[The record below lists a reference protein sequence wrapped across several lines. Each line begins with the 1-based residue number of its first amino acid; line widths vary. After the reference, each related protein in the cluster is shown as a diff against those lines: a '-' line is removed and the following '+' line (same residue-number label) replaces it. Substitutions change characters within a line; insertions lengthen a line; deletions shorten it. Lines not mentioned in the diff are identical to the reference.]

1 MKTIGQVV
9 ELLNK
14 AMARTG
20 PDAPFLL
27 YSEPYLFEQGFDP
40 ASADGIADIRLVS
53 DWPLPGESL
62 AAYEGQHPLRVVAFY
77 RDIDEL
83 DSSTDPDDEPIKPAP
98 AKPVLKAGQV
108 WRDRAGRVCRISKNE
123 YDDPEGSCPF
133 PFASDTGQ
141 LGGYCALLPD
151 GTSCLGEGDNAT
163 LVELISDAP

>member
-40 ASADGIADIRLVS
+40 ASADGIADIRLVN

-62 AAYEGQHPLRVVAFY
+62 VAYEGQRPVQVVAFY

-83 DSSTDPDDEPIKPAP
+83 DSSTEPGDEPNEPASIKPAP
-98 AKPVLKAGQV
+98 DEEQV
-108 WRDRAGRVCRISKNE
+108 WRGH
-123 YDDPEGSCPF
+123 
-133 PFASDTGQ
+133 
-141 LGGYCALLPD
+141 ALK
-151 GTSCLGEGDNAT
+151 
-163 LVELISDAP
+163 

>member
-27 YSEPYLFEQGFDP
+27 YSEPYVFEQGFDP
-40 ASADGIADIRLVS
+40 ASADGIADIRLVN

-62 AAYEGQHPLRVVAFY
+62 AAYEDPHPMQVLAFY

-83 DSSTDPDDEPIKPAP
+83 DSSTEPDDEPSQPAP
-98 AKPVLKAGQV
+98 VKPVLRAGQV
-108 WRDRAGRVCRISKNE
+108 WRDRAGRICRISKNR
-123 YDDPEGSCPF
+123 YDTDGECSF
-133 PFASDTGQ
+133 PFESDMGDS
-141 LGGYCALLPD
+141 GGYCALLPD
-151 GTSCLGEGDNAT
+151 GTSCVGARHDAT

>member
-27 YSEPYLFEQGFDP
+27 YSEPYLLEQGVGFDP

-62 AAYEGQHPLRVVAFY
+62 AAYEGQHPMRVVAFY

-83 DSSTDPDDEPIKPAP
+83 DSSTDPDDEPIQPAP
-98 AKPVLKAGQV
+98 VKPVLKAGQV
-108 WRDRAGRVCRISKNE
+108 WRDRAGRICHISKNRHQE
-123 YDDPEGSCPF
+123 YKYPF
-133 PFASDTGQ
+133 ESDTGE
-141 LGGYCALLPD
+141 LGGYCGLRAD
-151 GTSCLGEGDNAT
+151 GTSCLGEDHKGT
-163 LVELISDAP
+163 LVELIQDAP

>member
-27 YSEPYLFEQGFDP
+27 YSESYLFDQGFDP
-40 ASADGIADIRLVS
+40 ASTDGIADIRLVS

-62 AAYEGQHPLRVVAFY
+62 VAYEGQHPLRVVAFY

-83 DSSTDPDDEPIKPAP
+83 DSSKEPDDELSEPA
-98 AKPVLKAGQV
+98 ATKPVLKAGQV
-108 WRDRAGRVCRISKNE
+108 WRNRAGRICRISKNRHQE
-123 YDDPEGSCPF
+123 DKYPF
-133 PFASDTGQ
+133 ESDTGE
-141 LGGYCALLPD
+141 LGGYCGLRAD
-151 GTSCLGEGDNAT
+151 GTSCLGEDHHGT
-163 LVELISDAP
+163 LVELISEAP

>member
-40 ASADGIADIRLVS
+40 ASADGIADIRLVN

-62 AAYEGQHPLRVVAFY
+62 VAYEGQRPVQVVAFY

-83 DSSTDPDDEPIKPAP
+83 DSSTEFS
-98 AKPVLKAGQV
+98 G
-108 WRDRAGRVCRISKNE
+108 
-123 YDDPEGSCPF
+123 
-133 PFASDTGQ
+133 DTDSSTMEAAQ
-141 LGGYCALLPD
+141 
-151 GTSCLGEGDNAT
+151 
-163 LVELISDAP
+163 